1 MCAPDTAREKPP
13 GDAMFASLR
22 ALLGRELTLASRD
35 GAALGTALGF
45 DLIVVSLL
53 PLGLGPD
60 ATLLSR
66 IAPGALWIA
75 LLLSALLSVTR
86 LFEADHQDGSL
97 AVLRT
102 APAPLELAVAV
113 KILAHWLTAALPLV
127 IATPLLALLLNLEPE
142 AYLPLLAAMLLGSP
156 AISAIGAI
164 GAALTLA
171 ARKGGLLIALLVLP
185 LYVPTL
191 IFGISAVEASVL
203 GSGDFAAPFMI
214 LAAISIASLA
224 VGPLAAAAAI
234 RLQLG

>member
-1 MCAPDTAREKPP
+1 MI
-13 GDAMFASLR
+13 SHLS
-22 ALLGRELTLASRD
+22 ALLRRDLALAARD

-60 ATLLSR
+60 AALLAR

-75 LLLSALLSVTR
+75 LLLSALLSVVR

-97 AVLRT
+97 AVLQT
-102 APAPLELAVAV
+102 APLPLELVVLA
-113 KILAHWLTAALPLV
+113 KIVAHWLTAALPLV
-127 IATPLLALLLNLEPE
+127 IATPLLGLLLNLEPTS
-142 AYLPLLAAMLLGSP
+142 YVPLMTAMVLGSP

-171 ARKGGLLIALLVLP
+171 TRKGGLLIALLVLP

-191 IFGISAVEASVL
+191 VFGVSAVDACL
-203 GSGDFAAPFMI
+203 GVAGGAMAPLLI
-214 LAAISIASLA
+214 LAAISLLSLTLA
-224 VGPLAAAAAI
+224 PLAAAAAL
-234 RLQLG
+234 RVHGGG

>member
-1 MCAPDTAREKPP
+1 MIAI
-13 GDAMFASLR
+13 LR
-22 ALLGRELTLASRD
+22 ALLRRDLTLAARD

-45 DLIVVSLL
+45 DLIVASLL

-60 ATLLSR
+60 AALLAR

-75 LLLSALLSVTR
+75 LLLSALLSIAR

-102 APAPLELAVAV
+102 ASVPLELVVAV
-113 KILAHWLTAALPLV
+113 KIAAHWLTAALPLV
-127 IATPLLALLLNLEPE
+127 LATPLLGLLLNLEPTS
-142 AYLPLLAAMLLGSP
+142 YVPLITAMVLGSP

-171 ARKGGLLIALLVLP
+171 TRKGGLLIALLVLP

-191 IFGISAVEASVL
+191 VFGVSAVDASLVT
-203 GSGDFAAPFMI
+203 GGGASAPLAF
-214 LAAISIASLA
+214 LAAISLA
-224 VGPLAAAAAI
+224 ALILSPIAAAAAL
-234 RLQLG
+234 RVHSSG

>member
-1 MCAPDTAREKPP
+1 MI
-13 GDAMFASLR
+13 SHLS
-22 ALLGRELTLASRD
+22 ALLRRDLALAARD

-60 ATLLSR
+60 AALLAR

-75 LLLSALLSVTR
+75 LLLSALLSVVR

-97 AVLRT
+97 AVLQT
-102 APAPLELAVAV
+102 APLPLELVVLA
-113 KILAHWLTAALPLV
+113 KIVAHWLTAALPLV
-127 IATPLLALLLNLEPE
+127 IATPLLGLLLNLEPTS
-142 AYLPLLAAMLLGSP
+142 YVPLMTAMVLGSP

-171 ARKGGLLIALLVLP
+171 TRKGGLLIALLVLP

-191 IFGISAVEASVL
+191 VFGVSAVDASLVVA
-203 GSGDFAAPFMI
+203 GGAMAPLLI
-214 LAAISIASLA
+214 LAAISLLSLTLA
-224 VGPLAAAAAI
+224 PLAAAAAL
-234 RLQLG
+234 RVHGGG